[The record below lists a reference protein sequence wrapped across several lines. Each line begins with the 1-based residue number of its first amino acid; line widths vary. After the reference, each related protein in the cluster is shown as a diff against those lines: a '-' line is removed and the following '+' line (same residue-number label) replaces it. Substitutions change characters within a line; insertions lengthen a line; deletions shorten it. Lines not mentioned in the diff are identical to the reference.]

1 MKKFEYK
8 EITEKQMNNSQKGGL
23 LDSDMKKILSE
34 LGKEGWE
41 MIAVTTTNYSGNCYF
56 FKRELNDKA

>member
-8 EITEKQMNNSQKGGL
+8 EITEKQMNNYQKGGM
-23 LDSDMKKILSE
+23 LDTDMKKILNE

-41 MIAVTTTNYSGNCYF
+41 MIGVTNTNYSGNCYF